1 MKTRLYPMV
10 QFKKDTWEIDEFECA
25 SVFVLVGK
33 EKAMVIDAGIGI
45 GDLIGA
51 IRMTITDKPLV
62 IVATHGHGD
71 HTGGMGNF
79 DEYYLSEK
87 DWFYPVEES
96 IEMRRGYS
104 AMIAKRQGGY
114 YPWVADRDITP
125 FEKQPRRLPLEAG
138 VEFDL
143 GGRIIKTIACPG
155 HTPGKPI
162 DWEHVTSVERALEGL
177 EALAAAKDSYDG
189 IYNGHH
195 DYRPL
200 GAPLD
205 ESVLPDAMTLCK
217 QLISGQYNVVLTKNP
232 LGEGL
237 RACVKKGLTEI
248 SFNPETILESQM
260 KR

>member
-114 YPWVADRDITP
+114 YPWV
-125 FEKQPRRLPLEAG
+125 
-138 VEFDL
+138 
-143 GGRIIKTIACPG
+143 
-155 HTPGKPI
+155 
-162 DWEHVTSVERALEGL
+162 HVTSVERALEGL

>member
-87 DWFYPVEES
+87 DWFYP
-96 IEMRRGYS
+96 
-104 AMIAKRQGGY
+104 
-114 YPWVADRDITP
+114 
-125 FEKQPRRLPLEAG
+125 
-138 VEFDL
+138 
-143 GGRIIKTIACPG
+143 
-155 HTPGKPI
+155 
-162 DWEHVTSVERALEGL
+162 
-177 EALAAAKDSYDG
+177 AA
-189 IYNGHH
+189 
-195 DYRPL
+195 
-200 GAPLD
+200 
-205 ESVLPDAMTLCK
+205 
-217 QLISGQYNVVLTKNP
+217 
-232 LGEGL
+232 
-237 RACVKKGLTEI
+237 
-248 SFNPETILESQM
+248 
-260 KR
+260 

>member
-1 MKTRLYPMV
+1 MIHSGHQLLYSPLSQLFVAELLRGKVDRGEALFRQKNNFRRGELNVFKILYADGKAAAQRGQARNFPIQRRCAGSEQRFQRGSIPRRKRRGNLVQRKPQIAQQADKMEISRLFGGITAITVAVHMDGAEKGGEQNMKTRLYPMV

-114 YPWVADRDITP
+114 YP
-125 FEKQPRRLPLEAG
+125 
-138 VEFDL
+138 
-143 GGRIIKTIACPG
+143 
-155 HTPGKPI
+155 
-162 DWEHVTSVERALEGL
+162 
-177 EALAAAKDSYDG
+177 
-189 IYNGHH
+189 
-195 DYRPL
+195 
-200 GAPLD
+200 
-205 ESVLPDAMTLCK
+205 
-217 QLISGQYNVVLTKNP
+217 
-232 LGEGL
+232 
-237 RACVKKGLTEI
+237 
-248 SFNPETILESQM
+248 
-260 KR
+260 